1 MSLIRG
7 DAGAP
12 ESLPGFVNS
21 LAAAARQVGSPA
33 MIWFA
38 GLAYQMVVIGPGFGT
53 VVLSRLDPGQRIGKA
68 ARSNDALDFL
78 PGVEGMLRSL
88 IDRGPTGVLI
98 AIPAVF
104 ALFRLAGGL
113 AAVASLEGWRKAIRG
128 DRPPALGSAM
138 HAGRGITRSG
148 LGLYLLFGVMVLT
161 ATLIFMGPPTVVLKQ
176 LDEKHGLA
184 FAIEVFQK
192 LATGVLA
199 VYGFLLTVLFQLAL
213 HSLAQNRRG
222 VGSALLH
229 SWRIARN
236 DPFATARATMVDL
249 VVYLTIWVMVAPFE
263 LWVVKSQVP
272 DVVRMVLIAA
282 LIGFGGCVR
291 CAFWARAYQ
300 ILGGPST
307 WSDEESVGSVDPVEE
322 TT

>member
-7 DAGAP
+7 DTGAP

-33 MIWFA
+33 LIWLA

-53 VVLSRLDPGQRIGKA
+53 VVLSRLDPDRRVGSA
-68 ARSNDALDFL
+68 ARSNDTLDSFT
-78 PGVEGMLRSL
+78 GVEGMLRSL
-88 IDRGPTGVLI
+88 IDRGPGGVLI
-98 AIPAVF
+98 AIPAVIG
-104 ALFRLAGGL
+104 LFRLAGGL
-113 AAVASLEGWRKAIRG
+113 AAVASPEGWNRVIRE
-128 DRPPALGSAM
+128 DRPPALRSAIK
-138 HAGRGITRSG
+138 AGRGITRSG

-161 ATLIFMGPPTVVLKQ
+161 ATLLFTGPPSLALRQ
-176 LDEKHGLA
+176 LDEKAGLT
-184 FAIEVFQK
+184 FATEVFQN

-236 DPFATARATMVDL
+236 DPFATARATVVDL

-263 LWVVKSQVP
+263 FGFVKSLLP
-272 DVVRMVLIAA
+272 EPGRMFLIIA

-291 CAFWARAYQ
+291 CAFWARAYEA
-300 ILGGPST
+300 LGGPST
-307 WSDEESVGSVDPVEE
+307 WSEEEPGVSEASAEES
-322 TT
+322 T